1 MKNLKTLSEK
11 YVRITTPNRSPIAA
25 LGRRA
30 KKTTTAVGAVM
41 AVGALA
47 FTAACTIDQGSG
59 SNNSE
64 VSASSAANAQDTEK
78 VELKSTVKDGSTS
91 VPVST
96 PLEVSSTEKIDS
108 VTLINPEGVEVEGTF
123 NKDRTTWTAGEKLGF
138 GRQYTL
144 KAKSGKETL
153 KQTFT
158 TVTAYGTQSY
168 SLAPLD
174 GSTVGVGQTI
184 ALRFDSA
191 VADREA
197 VEEAITVETSP
208 KVEGAFYWI
217 TAQEVRWRPEN
228 YWKPGT
234 EVTVTTDLYGVE
246 IGDGVYG
253 TADQEASFTIGD
265 ETRAVVDDATK
276 TMTIYQNGQATKTMP
291 VSLGRDGTEYAT
303 PNGVYMVGDQHESIL
318 MDSSTFGLA
327 VENGGYK
334 KDVAYATQMSY
345 SGIYIHSA
353 PWSVWAQGN
362 TNTSHGCVN
371 VSPENALWVLN
382 NFKRGDIVEVKN
394 TTGSTLSGSDGLG
407 DWNID
412 WKTWKAGNA
421 KG

>member
-1 MKNLKTLSEK
+1 MKNLKTLSET
-11 YVRITTPNRSPIAA
+11 YVRITTSNRSLIAG

-30 KKTTTAVGAVM
+30 KKTSTTVGAVL

-47 FTAACTIDQGSG
+47 ITTACTIDQGSG
-59 SNNSE
+59 DGTSE
-64 VSASSAANAQDTEK
+64 VTASSVADSQEAPKT
-78 VELKSTVKDGSTS
+78 ELKSNVKDGSSS
-91 VPVST
+91 VEVDT
-96 PLEVSSTEKIDS
+96 PLEVTSTEKIDS
-108 VTLINPEGVEVEGTF
+108 VTLINPEGVEVDGSF
-123 NKDRTTWTAGEKLGF
+123 NENRTTWTAGEKLGF

-158 TVTAYGTQSY
+158 TVTVYGTQSY

-174 GSTVGVGQTI
+174 GSTVGMGQTI

-191 VADREA
+191 VQDRQA
-197 VEEAITVETSP
+197 VQDAITVETSP

-217 TAQEVRWRPEN
+217 TSQEVRWRPEN
-228 YWKPGT
+228 YWKSGT
-234 EVTVTTDLYGVE
+234 KVTVTSDLYGVE

-253 TADQEASFTIGD
+253 TADQKASFTIGD
-265 ETRAVVDDATK
+265 ETKAVVGDATK
-276 TMTIYQNGQATKTMP
+276 TMTIYKNGEATNSMP
-291 VSLGRDGTEYAT
+291 VSLGRDGTNFAT
-303 PNGVYMVGDQHESIL
+303 PNGVYMIGDQYESIL

-327 VENGGYK
+327 MDQGGYK

-371 VSPENALWVLN
+371 VSPDNALWVLN
-382 NFKRGDIVEVKN
+382 NMNRGDIVEVKN
-394 TTGSTLSGSDGLG
+394 TSGSTLSGADGLG

-412 WKTWKAGNA
+412 WKTWKAGNV

>member
-1 MKNLKTLSEK
+1 M
-11 YVRITTPNRSPIAA
+11 
-25 LGRRA
+25 
-30 KKTTTAVGAVM
+30 
-41 AVGALA
+41 
-47 FTAACTIDQGSG
+47 
-59 SNNSE
+59 
-64 VSASSAANAQDTEK
+64 
-78 VELKSTVKDGSTS
+78 
-91 VPVST
+91 
-96 PLEVSSTEKIDS
+96 
-108 VTLINPEGVEVEGTF
+108 EVEGTF